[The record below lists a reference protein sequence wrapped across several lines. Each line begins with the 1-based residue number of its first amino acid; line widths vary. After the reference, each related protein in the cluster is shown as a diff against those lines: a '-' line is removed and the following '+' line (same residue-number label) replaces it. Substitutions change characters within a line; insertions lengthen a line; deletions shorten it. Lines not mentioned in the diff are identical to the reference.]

1 MAAPQQ
7 GGGQSDNSLSM
18 LWGIAA
24 IFAACGVAWY
34 AFKSHII
41 YFYLTIKLY
50 EVHLMNALS
59 GDRYQ
64 NLHNAIVVAMQNS
77 TRLTFPDLVML
88 GDGVGDVIKYPLMLL
103 MFILAIV
110 VYFGNSTN
118 IFKRTY
124 NMKDFAE
131 LEKTNWPQIN
141 PVIGSDLIKTELD
154 VGPWAM
160 ALQPLPFCKRYQL
173 LQEVR
178 AQRREGVSRKDWD
191 RVDVVLKR
199 GEANRIFAMQL
210 GQVWNG
216 PERLPPHA
224 RALFAVFAA
233 RINADSKAAADVLLR
248 LNLSCKNPQLDMT
261 GVNEL
266 LQKHVKS
273 KVVEQITQNH
283 AYIFTVM
290 ASMLEGARSDGVQA
304 SADFLWLK
312 ARDRRLWYVLNTIGR
327 QTPFVEVA
335 GIFAHWKA
343 EKEAGRK
350 LLVPIVEEATNA
362 LELALKEVVYTPD
375 EK

>member
-24 IFAACGVAWY
+24 VFAAAGGIWY
-34 AFKSHII
+34 AFKAQII

-50 EVHLMNALS
+50 EVHVMNALS
-59 GDRYQ
+59 GDKYEKLQ
-64 NLHNAIVVAMQNS
+64 SAIHTAMQYS
-77 TRLTFPDLVML
+77 GKITFPDLVML
-88 GDGVGDVIKYPLMLL
+88 GDAVGNVIRYPFMLL

-110 VYFGNSTN
+110 IYFGNSTN
-118 IFKRTY
+118 VFKRTY
-124 NMKDFAE
+124 NMKDLAN
-131 LEKTNWPQIN
+131 LEKENWAQIN
-141 PVIGSDLIKTELD
+141 PVLGTDLIKEGLD

-160 ALQPLPFCKRYQL
+160 ALQPMQFCKRYQL
-173 LQEVR
+173 LDEI
-178 AQRREGVSRKDWD
+178 APQRTASGARKQ
-191 RVDVVLKR
+191 RIEVVLRR
-199 GEANRIFAMQL
+199 GESNRLFAMQL
-210 GQVWNG
+210 GQIWSGV
-216 PERLPPHA
+216 ERLPPHA

-233 RINADSKAAADVLLR
+233 RINADSKAAAEILVR
-248 LNLSCKNPQLDMT
+248 LNMSCKNAQLDMT

-266 LQKHVKS
+266 LKKHTKT
-273 KVVEQITQNH
+273 KLVETITNSH
-283 AYIFTVM
+283 AYVFTVM
-290 ASMLEGARSDGVQA
+290 ATMLEGARGDGVQA

-312 ARDRRLWYVLNTIGR
+312 TRDRRLWYVLNTVGR

-350 LLVPIVEEATNA
+350 LLVPMVEEATNA

-375 EK
+375 ES